1 MLHDSYF
8 NLSTIVLQ
16 DQYHV
21 ILRAD
26 FCEFSLLLNRCRLA
40 LSFNLDRFYMHLLR
54 LSLVGLT
61 SSSPVFNC
69 HPVVTSRRCLR
80 LTALQGS
87 DNLKIA
93 WCLTVF
99 VRREWYPGGWV
110 EERGNLCDTR
120 IAESIYMYRSVF
132 FVNECEVNKGQ
143 WYRSKLR
150 CFDVFS

>member
-1 MLHDSYF
+1 MFGCHLFLMLHDSYF

-40 LSFNLDRFYMHLLR
+40 LSFNLDRFYMRLLW

-99 VRREWYPGGWV
+99 VRREWYPGGWGLKKWV
-110 EERGNLCDTR
+110 
-120 IAESIYMYRSVF
+120 ISVTLGLQK
-132 FVNECEVNKGQ
+132 VYTCID
-143 WYRSKLR
+143 L
-150 CFDVFS
+150 FSLLMSVK

>member
-1 MLHDSYF
+1 MFGCHLFLMLHDSYF

-99 VRREWYPGGWV
+99 VRGEWYPWGDGGGGGLKKGV
-110 EERGNLCDTR
+110 
-120 IAESIYMYRSVF
+120 ISVTLGLQK
-132 FVNECEVNKGQ
+132 VYTCID
-143 WYRSKLR
+143 L
-150 CFDVFS
+150 FSLLMSVK